1 MKSFYIA
8 EICWPQNRCAL
19 EWGVREKSHPKYR
32 PGLLANEIQWKLST
46 FELVREFVQS
56 HTSTPSCT
64 VLKQTRSVWWCST
77 SHQLSTDGFLC
88 TFAIRF
94 RVLPIERPLCS
105 IQRGW
110 RSWVDADPL
119 GISVGLGLSNFL
131 TLGFDDSEMPYT
143 PCILPKDKAKATSM
157 LFPEMSVFFSFFLF
171 PSQLYLVFF

>member
-1 MKSFYIA
+1 MSCGSLKPQPLPAPYFWGLNDKNHQTWRDSIPWKIFLFLQCLEGQKRMKSFYIA
-8 EICWPQNRCAL
+8 EICWPQNRCAS

-64 VLKQTRSVWWCST
+64 ILKQTGSVCWCST

-94 RVLPIERPLCS
+94 GCF
-105 IQRGW
+105 Q
-110 RSWVDADPL
+110 
-119 GISVGLGLSNFL
+119 
-131 TLGFDDSEMPYT
+131 
-143 PCILPKDKAKATSM
+143 
-157 LFPEMSVFFSFFLF
+157 
-171 PSQLYLVFF
+171 